1 MYKNIQPPP
10 MQARYIQMRR
20 IQMRGGGGASEEEV
34 GKKLVTAQPPSFF
47 MQMHTPPDLKD

>member
-20 IQMRGGGGASEEEV
+20 IQMRGGGGASEEEGV
-34 GKKLVTAQPPSFF
+34 GKKLVKENHVQLVS
-47 MQMHTPPDLKD
+47 